1 VIDFAEGGINTFYH
15 NKFYDIVKYV
25 ADVRHTHQAV
35 ALVMSKASWQKQDAA
50 GQKAITDAWTHTR
63 QFNRQ
68 FILDEDKSIQD
79 QVRAKGVTITKPDA
93 SPFRQAT
100 EGVYNEFYAAPA
112 GKDARKIVD
121 VILNT
126 K

>member
-1 VIDFAEGGINTFYH
+1 
-15 NKFYDIVKYV
+15 
-25 ADVRHTHQAV
+25 
-35 ALVMSKASWQKQDAA
+35 MSKASWQKQEAA
-50 GQKAITDAWTHTR
+50 GQKAIADAWAHAR

-93 SPFRQAT
+93 GPFRQAT
-100 EGVYNEFYAAPA
+100 EGVYNEFYATPA
-112 GKDARKIVD
+112 GNDARKIVD
-121 VILNT
+121 VILNA

>member
-1 VIDFAEGGINTFYH
+1 
-15 NKFYDIVKYV
+15 
-25 ADVRHTHQAV
+25 
-35 ALVMSKASWQKQDAA
+35 MASV
-50 GQKAITDAWTHTR
+50 GHAWAHAR

-112 GKDARKIVD
+112 GKDARKIRRRD
-121 VILNT
+121 SGRCLCGADT
-126 K
+126 QRRKAH